1 MVFSVDDFCEMRS
14 NIFRGC
20 IPALMTPC
28 DADSNPNYD
37 ALVET
42 AKRLVEE
49 GMRGVVYY

>member
-1 MVFSVDDFCEMRS
+1 MDDFLEMNS

-28 DADSNPNYD
+28 DVDGNPNYN

-42 AKRLVEE
+42 AKRLVEA
-49 GMRGVVYY
+49 GMRGVVY